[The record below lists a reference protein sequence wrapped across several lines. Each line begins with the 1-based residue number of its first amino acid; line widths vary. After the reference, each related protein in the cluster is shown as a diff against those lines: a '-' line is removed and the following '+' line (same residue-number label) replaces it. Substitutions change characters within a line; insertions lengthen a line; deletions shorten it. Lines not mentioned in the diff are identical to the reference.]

1 MDWGDMLGTL
11 AVSGAKTL
19 ATAFGGPLAGN
30 AVEFVGNKLLGKKDA
45 TPEEVKQALEGLT
58 GDQIVRL
65 KELDMEYKK
74 HLDDNGIQLQIEEIK
89 ADATMRVA
97 VNATMQ
103 AEAASEHWPTYSW
116 RPFIGFEFGILTL
129 GVYFILP
136 LCKIP
141 VPIIPTEVWL
151 SFGAILGVAS
161 WHRGRMQANP
171 DIPTTN
177 KG

>member
-30 AVEFVGNKLLGKKDA
+30 AIEFVGNKLLGKKDA

-103 AEAASEHWPTYSW
+103 AEAASEHWPTYGW
-116 RPFIGFEFGILTL
+116 RPFIGFEFGIMTF
-129 GVYFILP
+129 GIYFILP
-136 LCKIP
+136 LFNKP
-141 VPIIPTEVWL
+141 VPTIPTELWM

-161 WHRGRMQANP
+161 WFRGKMQADP
-171 DIPTTN
+171 TIPAS
-177 KG
+177 KQL